1 MTLFFLILGIAIVG
15 YFAISIYRHDNTSF
29 YKLTGYSYFD
39 LWTDKK
45 VREKHHLVKALD
57 TVKGPH
63 KILVNLEVPSNETL
77 LPIDAVLLHES
88 GIYVIKVKAMTGW
101 VNGRERDIQ
110 WTQLLHKDKSRLFDN
125 PVHET
130 KKQNYALQD
139 QLPEMTAELFETIVI
154 FTNDC
159 SFQQVEIQSEDV
171 DVIKASELKN
181 WVGSLSG
188 QRLTETEIQSIY
200 AALEG
205 MMNVKNTTVTLKN
218 TISSTN

>member
-45 VREKHHLVKALD
+45 VRATHHLVKALD
-57 TVKGPH
+57 AVKGPH

-110 WTQLLHKDKSRLFDN
+110 WTQL
-125 PVHET
+125 
-130 KKQNYALQD
+130 
-139 QLPEMTAELFETIVI
+139 LPEMTAELFETIVI